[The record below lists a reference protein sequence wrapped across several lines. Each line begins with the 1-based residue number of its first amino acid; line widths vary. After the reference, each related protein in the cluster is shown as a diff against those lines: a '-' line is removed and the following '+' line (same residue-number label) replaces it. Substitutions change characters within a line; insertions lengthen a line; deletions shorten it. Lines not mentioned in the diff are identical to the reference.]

1 MPVLLDAVV
10 VVSVFLLLFVGLV
23 ALAVALTVTSDSG
36 SFLWLS
42 SSALVVGVAAGFLFS
57 ATSAL
62 FCTLFC
68 LLFVMLF
75 SFHGI
80 SCVLVVLY

>member
-23 ALAVALTVTSDSG
+23 ALTVTSVSG